1 MHSSLCHA
9 PQGPRGPN
17 RGSCAHQGPA
27 LRHPLWQ
34 SAVPTRALQGVLTSA
49 RPSRHARRS
58 LAARGRRAEDRGST
72 RSRLRPPAPSRGKV
86 SGVGT
91 WEGGWDGLA
100 SAVRVRLPPAQ
111 SVRLLRSSSAAP
123 FAHPALD
130 SPAAPRD
137 SHLFSDFQLERDKLS
152 RNGLR
157 SGLANRKLS
166 ATAEPDL
173 DGRIAR
179 GLQSRHKTLSET
191 YREEFSDL
199 AHLGLD
205 HVTGVTAK

>member
-1 MHSSLCHA
+1 MTNN
-9 PQGPRGPN
+9 PTV
-17 RGSCAHQGPA
+17 PA
-27 LRHPLWQ
+27 
-34 SAVPTRALQGVLTSA
+34 SEAVARRTRATSG
-49 RPSRHARRS
+49 RQRQQQKPSPTTCAV
-58 LAARGRRAEDRGST
+58 T
-72 RSRLRPPAPSRGKV
+72 REGEC
-86 SGVGT
+86 GVGT

-100 SAVRVRLPPAQ
+100 SAVRVRLHVPPAQ

-179 GLQSRHKTLSET
+179 GLQSRHKTLSDT
-191 YREEFSDL
+191 YREALSDL
-199 AHLGLD
+199 GQLGLD
-205 HVTGVTAK
+205 HVRRRSVSNSL

>member
-1 MHSSLCHA
+1 M
-9 PQGPRGPN
+9 
-17 RGSCAHQGPA
+17 
-27 LRHPLWQ
+27 
-34 SAVPTRALQGVLTSA
+34 
-49 RPSRHARRS
+49 
-58 LAARGRRAEDRGST
+58 
-72 RSRLRPPAPSRGKV
+72 
-86 SGVGT
+86 GT

-199 AHLGLD
+199 GQLGLD
-205 HVTGVTAK
+205 HVSCFLSTTTSWLGGKRKS